1 MTDTKTAVTL
11 RATRALIH
19 AGALKAN
26 LHALRRALPPDTIIC
41 AAVKANAYG
50 HGALRISKILRD
62 EGVEVLGVSSPFE
75 GRELREGGDNGRI
88 LLLGP
93 TVPEEIPL
101 TLEANLELF
110 VTSDR
115 YLRAIEKTLS
125 NNPPGSSE
133 NERVPMHLKVDSGM
147 GRVGCRPD
155 EALALAHRISSH
167 PRMALIG
174 IATHFPSADSERGA
188 DREFTRKQAAILSDI
203 AGQLRSAG
211 INPGILHAANSGA
224 IALSPETA
232 FGMVRPGIALYGYGP
247 PKSERIELKP
257 VMELKTRITEMKKI
271 PPKTT
276 VSYGRTWESTR
287 ETWIAILPVGYADG
301 YPWRLSNHA
310 EVLIDGQRYP
320 VVGSVCMDQLM
331 VDLGPETHIQP
342 GDEVILFGSNPSGP
356 DAQELAD
363 IAGTI
368 PYEITCGISLR
379 VPKIYID

>member
-1 MTDTKTAVTL
+1 MIGTEAAVTL

-19 AGALKAN
+19 TGALKDN
-26 LHALRRALPPDTIIC
+26 LHALRRALPPGTIIC

-50 HGALRISKILRD
+50 HGALRISRILRD

-75 GRELREGGDNGRI
+75 GRELREDGDSGRI

-115 YLRAIEKTLS
+115 YLRAIERTLS
-125 NNPPGSSE
+125 DNPPGSGE
-133 NERVPMHLKVDSGM
+133 NELVPMHLKVDSGM

-167 PRMALIG
+167 PRMTLVG
-174 IATHFPSADSERGA
+174 LATHFPSADSESRA
-188 DREFTRKQAAILSDI
+188 DKEFTRQQAAILSDI
-203 AGQLRSAG
+203 AVQLRGAG

-247 PKSERIELKP
+247 PKPQCIDLRP

-276 VSYGRTWESTR
+276 VSYGRTWESSR
-287 ETWIAILPVGYADG
+287 DTWIAVLPVGYADG
-301 YPWRLSNHA
+301 YPRRLSNRA

-320 VVGSVCMDQLM
+320 VVGAVCMDQLM

-342 GDEVILFGSNPSGP
+342 GDEAMLFGSDPLAP

-379 VPKIYID
+379 VPKIYIE